1 MPHNRVGLYF
11 YDGVQLG
18 SNSTSRARAVQVRCV
33 MASYFCA
40 SRSSFL
46 PADPVISKLVLKIGR
61 FPRLPRV
68 YHKVSK
74 VMSLTLDAS
83 MNLYFMRIVQKQLI
97 EPGLNKYKP
106 LVGHNLRIVCI
117 VLLMDVSF
125 EELTVCFGREVM
137 HVIDFIGRYLTSR
150 TN

>member
-1 MPHNRVGLYF
+1 MTIFSLVPT
-11 YDGVQLG
+11 QLLEPER
-18 SNSTSRARAVQVRCV
+18 SKYVTSWRLTFVPQISLPPGRSRD
-33 MASYFCA
+33 FETCA
-40 SRSSFL
+40 
-46 PADPVISKLVLKIGR
+46 KTGR

-74 VMSLTLDAS
+74 VMSLILDAS
-83 MNLYFMRIVQKQLI
+83 MNIYFMRIVQKQLI

-137 HVIDFIGRYLTSR
+137 HVIDFIGRYLTSG

>member
-1 MPHNRVGLYF
+1 MTVFSLVPT
-11 YDGVQLG
+11 QLLEPER
-18 SNSTSRARAVQVRCV
+18 SKYVALWRLN
-33 MASYFCA
+33 YFCA
-40 SRSSFL
+40 FMARSSFL
-46 PADPVISKLVLKIGR
+46 PVDPVISKLVLKIGR

-137 HVIDFIGRYLTSR
+137 HVICH
-150 TN
+150 